1 MLPATPISIS
11 IKESGAVLGVSANTV
26 RRLVAAGR
34 LPSIRIGRRRLVPVE
49 ALKEMVRLTTK

>member
-1 MLPATPISIS
+1 MIPATPLSLS

>member
-1 MLPATPISIS
+1 MIPATPISLS